1 MAQKMAEDKKELF
14 ERLDKNLVWHTAIL
28 GKRSQEPDMED
39 IYRLRDLIERHE
51 YLKYEHQLTPAEIKA
66 LLCFEDPLNVAQFCW
81 DVNTSLDSFPICELL
96 DSIEAYDEY
105 RLTKEEQE
113 RRMGPQVK
121 ALKDR
126 LDQNLTAYNA
136 SLLGKSKQELVAASE
151 DISLTLAAH
160 DYMRNHFDYAY
171 GEADLLLKLD
181 DPLSYL
187 ASRWSPTFDLS
198 GNDDDDIEEII
209 TDLRDTFYFQDVQT
223 KLASLP
229 MKKPSVL
236 EQLRKAAEAVGQRP
250 FQESDPQ
257 RKPDIP
263 NL

>member
-28 GKRSQEPDMED
+28 GKRSQEPDIED

-51 YLKYEHQLTPAEIKA
+51 YLKYEHQLTPTEIKA

-171 GEADLLLKLD
+171 GEAD
-181 DPLSYL
+181 
-187 ASRWSPTFDLS
+187 DLS

>member
-1 MAQKMAEDKKELF
+1 
-14 ERLDKNLVWHTAIL
+14 
-28 GKRSQEPDMED
+28 
-39 IYRLRDLIERHE
+39 
-51 YLKYEHQLTPAEIKA
+51 
-66 LLCFEDPLNVAQFCW
+66 
-81 DVNTSLDSFPICELL
+81 
-96 DSIEAYDEY
+96 
-105 RLTKEEQE
+105 
-113 RRMGPQVK
+113 MGPQVK